1 MKPKELVTMKPKALV
16 MEPRGIELITR
27 YKRNYSIPNEVQIT
41 EDMVLAHWE
50 LEKDL
55 TKELLES
62 NSENRWEVFER
73 AYTKL
78 YSKLQQQN
86 PLLQENR
93 QTLETKDENLDKY
106 ETWIQIIGSPP
117 KKIYEIGSGRGEMIA
132 YFAQCGFECK
142 ATEITKERGSKYVTE
157 ASPCLSWGNSDGV
170 HLDNFEQTEF
180 YDLVVSN
187 QVIEHL
193 HPEDLIVHF
202 KSAYKILIKQGRY
215 IFTTPHCHTGPHDI
229 SAIFGYDNPKGMHL
243 KEYTYK
249 ELSDSLK
256 LAGYKYI
263 YCAVPAKIKKI
274 LSVLGI
280 KKEEQITAI
289 GVFYLNMML
298 MVENILFAIPIKK
311 VRRFFSR
318 LLRKVYLFADN
329 IFLVAQ
335 K

>member
-1 MKPKELVTMKPKALV
+1 
-16 MEPRGIELITR
+16 METRGIELITR
-27 YKRNYSIPNEVQIT
+27 YKRNYGIPAEVEIT

-55 TKELLES
+55 TKKLLKS

-73 AYTKL
+73 AYTDI
-78 YSKLQQQN
+78 YSKLQLQN
-86 PLLQENR
+86 SLLKKSR
-93 QTLETKDENLDKY
+93 PTLEKKDESVDKY
-106 ETWIQIIGSPP
+106 ETWIEIIGSPP
-117 KKIYEIGSGRGEMIA
+117 KKIYEIGSGKGEMIA
-132 YFAQCGFECK
+132 YFAICGFECK

-157 ASPCLSWGNSDGV
+157 PSPCLSWGNSDGV
-170 HLDNFEQTEF
+170 HLDNFEPTEF

-193 HPEDLIVHF
+193 HPDDLIVHLE
-202 KSAYKILIKQGRY
+202 SAYKILIKQGRY

-229 SAIFGYDNPKGMHL
+229 SAVFGYDTPQGMHL

-249 ELSDSLK
+249 ELCNSLK
-256 LAGYKYI
+256 LSGYKRI
-263 YCAVPAKIKKI
+263 SCAVPAKVKKI
-274 LSVLGI
+274 LSILGI
-280 KKEEQITAI
+280 KQEEQITAI

-298 MVENILFAIPIKK
+298 IVENILFGIPSKK